1 MAITIQQQP
10 QLFTPAGNPV
20 VWTFESDQTAQP
32 NFCFIVELYI
42 FGNLYSTHQVFPQSG
57 ILSRFNASEALKS
70 FLSSPLIINGTLIT
84 DYTTAI
90 TNAWIIVYEK
100 YGTPPA
106 IAASATSATKK
117 TFNAALRHPEFI
129 NWNYLDYNISRLNLI
144 APVKYLTSWP
154 RARKAFCGL
163 NESFFLGFISD
174 RKISIEVEFA
184 LYDATNTLITV
195 YTFAPG
201 PAFFQD
207 LSIID
212 ASPNTIIANTTIT
225 LANFSAAAY
234 YEVRAYDTGIGI
246 NPGSTESFRIY
257 IDNECHRYP
266 TRRLHWLNK
275 FGVWD
280 SFTFTLV
287 STESTKVAGETYERE
302 SGVWSG
308 TNYIYPLYQGQI
320 TTFSKRAEDTMIL
333 NSDWIYE
340 DVQQWLV
347 RELYESPNV
356 YLEASTGAF
365 EPVNVTNEGYDLKQS
380 RKDGLIMET
389 IQIKKTYSYNSQLN

>member
-10 QLFTPAGNPV
+10 QLFSTAGNPI

-32 NFCFIVELYI
+32 NFCFIVELYV
-42 FGNLYSTHQVFPQSG
+42 FGNLYSTHQVFPQFG

-70 FLSSPLIINGTLIT
+70 FLSSPLIVNGTLTT
-84 DYTTAI
+84 DYNTAI
-90 TNAWIIVYEK
+90 TNAWIVVSEK

-106 IAASATSATKK
+106 IGASATTATMKP
-117 TFNAALRHPEFI
+117 FNGALRHPEFI
-129 NWNYLDYNISRLNLI
+129 NWNYQDYNVDTNNALTPGVLF
-144 APVKYLTSWP
+144 LTSWP
-154 RARKAFCGL
+154 RTRKYFCGL
-163 NESFFLGFISD
+163 NENIFLGFISAD
-174 RKISIEVEFA
+174 TTFNVRFRLKDSA
-184 LYDATNTLITV
+184 GATIANVVVSLFFNDLTV
-195 YTFAPG
+195 IDCS
-201 PAFFQD
+201 PA
-207 LSIID
+207 
-212 ASPNTIIANTTIT
+212 TIIANTTIT
-225 LANFSAAAY
+225 ALDFASAAY
-234 YEVRAYDTGIGI
+234 YEVIARGAGTGSF
-246 NPGSTESFRIY
+246 NGSSETFKIY

>member
-10 QLFTPAGNPV
+10 QLFSTAGNPI

-32 NFCFIVELYI
+32 NFCYIVELYV
-42 FGNLYSTHQVFPQSG
+42 FGTLYSTHQVFPQFG

-70 FLSSPLIINGTLIT
+70 FLSSPLIVNGSLTT
-84 DYTTAI
+84 DYNTAI
-90 TNAWIIVYEK
+90 TNAWIVVSEK

-106 IAASATSATKK
+106 IGASATTATMKP
-117 TFNAALRHPEFI
+117 FNAALRHPDFI
-129 NWNYLDYNISRLNLI
+129 NWNYNDYNVDSNNPLTPGVLF
-144 APVKYLTSWP
+144 LTSWP
-154 RARKAFCGL
+154 RSRKYFCGL
-163 NESFFLGFISD
+163 NENIFLGFISND
-174 RKISIEVEFA
+174 TSFNVRFRLKDAAGGTIANVLTA
-184 LYDATNTLITV
+184 LTLNDLTV
-195 YTFAPG
+195 IDCS
-201 PAFFQD
+201 PA
-207 LSIID
+207 
-212 ASPNTIIANTTIT
+212 TIIANTSIT
-225 LANFSAAAY
+225 ALDFAAAAY
-234 YEVRAYDTGIGI
+234 YEVIARGTGPGI
-246 NPGSTESFRIY
+246 NNGSSETFQIY

-287 STESTKVAGETYERE
+287 STESTKVAGSTYERE
-302 SGVWSG
+302 SGIWSG
-308 TNYIYPLYQGQI
+308 TNYIYPLYQGEM
-320 TTFSKRAEDTMIL
+320 TTYSKRAEDTMVL

-365 EPVNVTNEGYDLKQS
+365 EPVNITNQGYDLKQS

-389 IQIKKTYSYNSQLN
+389 VEIKKTYSYNSQLN

>member
-10 QLFTPAGNPV
+10 QLFSTAGNPI

-32 NFCFIVELYI
+32 NFSFIVELYL
-42 FGNLYSTHQVFPQSG
+42 FGNLYSTHQVFPQFG

-70 FLSSPLIINGTLIT
+70 FLSSPLIVNGTLTT
-84 DYTTAI
+84 DYNTAI
-90 TNAWIIVYEK
+90 TNAWIVVYEK

-106 IAASATSATKK
+106 IGASATASTIKP
-117 TFNAALRHPEFI
+117 FNAALRHPEFI
-129 NWNYLDYNISRLNLI
+129 NWNYQDYNVDSNNPLTPGVLF
-144 APVKYLTSWP
+144 LTSWP
-154 RARKAFCGL
+154 RTRKYFCGL
-163 NESFFLGFISD
+163 NERIFLGFISAD
-174 RKISIEVEFA
+174 VSFNVRFRLKDSAGVVIANVLTS
-184 LYDATNTLITV
+184 LTLNDLTV
-195 YTFAPG
+195 IDCS
-201 PAFFQD
+201 PA
-207 LSIID
+207 
-212 ASPNTIIANTTIT
+212 TIIANTTIT
-225 LANFSAAAY
+225 LANFAAAAY
-234 YEVRAYDTGIGI
+234 YEVIARGTGPGI
-246 NPGSTESFRIY
+246 NNGSSETFQIY
-257 IDNECHRYP
+257 IDTECHRYP

-287 STESTKVAGETYERE
+287 STESTKVAGSTYERE
-302 SGVWSG
+302 SGIWSG
-308 TNYIYPLYQGQI
+308 TNYIYPLYQGEM

-356 YLEASTGAF
+356 YLEASTGGF
-365 EPVNVTNEGYDLKQS
+365 EPVNVTNQGYDLKQS

-389 IQIKKTYSYNSQLN
+389 IEIKKTYSYNSQLN

>member
-10 QLFTPAGNPV
+10 QLFSTAGNPI

-32 NFCFIVELYI
+32 NFSFIVELYL
-42 FGNLYSTHQVFPQSG
+42 FGNLYSTHQVFPQFG

-70 FLSSPLIINGTLIT
+70 FLSSPLIVNGTLTT
-84 DYTTAI
+84 DYNTAI
-90 TNAWIIVYEK
+90 TNAWIVVYEK

-106 IAASATSATKK
+106 IGASATASTMKP
-117 TFNAALRHPEFI
+117 FNGALRHPEFI
-129 NWNYLDYNISRLNLI
+129 NWNYQDYNVDSNNPLTPGVLF
-144 APVKYLTSWP
+144 LTSWP
-154 RARKAFCGL
+154 RTRKYFCGL
-163 NESFFLGFISD
+163 NERIFLGFISAD
-174 RKISIEVEFA
+174 VSFNVRFRLKDSAGVVIANVLTS
-184 LYDATNTLITV
+184 LTLNDLTV
-195 YTFAPG
+195 IDCS
-201 PAFFQD
+201 PA
-207 LSIID
+207 
-212 ASPNTIIANTTIT
+212 TIIANTTIT
-225 LANFSAAAY
+225 TANFAAAAY
-234 YEVRAYDTGIGI
+234 YEVIARGTGPGI
-246 NPGSTESFRIY
+246 NNGSSETFQIY
-257 IDNECHRYP
+257 IDTECHRYP

-287 STESTKVAGETYERE
+287 STESTKVAGSTYERE
-302 SGVWSG
+302 SGIWSG
-308 TNYIYPLYQGQI
+308 TNYIYPLYQGEM

-356 YLEASTGAF
+356 YLEASTGGF
-365 EPVNVTNEGYDLKQS
+365 EPVNVTNQGYDLKQS

-389 IQIKKTYSYNSQLN
+389 IEIKKTYSYNSQLN

>member
-10 QLFTPAGNPV
+10 QLFSTAGNPI

-32 NFCFIVELYI
+32 NFCYIVELYV
-42 FGNLYSTHQVFPQSG
+42 FGTLYSTHQVFPQFG

-70 FLSSPLIINGTLIT
+70 FLSSPLIVNGSLTT
-84 DYTTAI
+84 DYNTAI
-90 TNAWIIVYEK
+90 TNAWIVVSEK

-106 IAASATSATKK
+106 IGASATTATMKP
-117 TFNAALRHPEFI
+117 FNAALRHPDFI
-129 NWNYLDYNISRLNLI
+129 NWNYNDYNVDSNNPLTPGVLF
-144 APVKYLTSWP
+144 LTSWP
-154 RARKAFCGL
+154 RSRKYFCGL
-163 NESFFLGFISD
+163 NENIFLGFISND
-174 RKISIEVEFA
+174 TSFNVRFRLKDAAGGTIANVLTA
-184 LYDATNTLITV
+184 LTLNDLTV
-195 YTFAPG
+195 IDCS
-201 PAFFQD
+201 PA
-207 LSIID
+207 
-212 ASPNTIIANTTIT
+212 TIIANTSIT
-225 LANFSAAAY
+225 ALDFAAAAY
-234 YEVRAYDTGIGI
+234 YEVIARGTGPGI
-246 NPGSTESFRIY
+246 NNGSSETFQIY

-287 STESTKVAGETYERE
+287 STESTKVASSTYERE
-302 SGVWSG
+302 SGIWSG
-308 TNYIYPLYQGQI
+308 TNYIYPLYQGEM
-320 TTFSKRAEDTMIL
+320 TTYSKRAEDTMVL

-365 EPVNVTNEGYDLKQS
+365 EPVNITNQGYDLKQS

-389 IQIKKTYSYNSQLN
+389 VEIKKTYSYNSQLN

>member
-10 QLFTPAGNPV
+10 QLFSTAGNPI

-32 NFCFIVELYI
+32 NFCYIVELYV
-42 FGNLYSTHQVFPQSG
+42 FGTLYSTHQVFPQFG

-70 FLSSPLIINGTLIT
+70 FLSSPLIVNGSLTT
-84 DYTTAI
+84 DYNTAI
-90 TNAWIIVYEK
+90 TNAWIVVSEK

-106 IAASATSATKK
+106 IGASATTATMKP
-117 TFNAALRHPEFI
+117 FNAALRHPEFI
-129 NWNYLDYNISRLNLI
+129 NWNYQDYNVDSNNPLTPGVLF
-144 APVKYLTSWP
+144 LTSWP
-154 RARKAFCGL
+154 RSRKYFCGL
-163 NESFFLGFISD
+163 NENIFLGFISND
-174 RKISIEVEFA
+174 TSFNVRFRLKDAAGGTIANVLTA
-184 LYDATNTLITV
+184 LTLNDLTV
-195 YTFAPG
+195 IDCS
-201 PAFFQD
+201 PA
-207 LSIID
+207 
-212 ASPNTIIANTTIT
+212 TIIANTSIT
-225 LANFSAAAY
+225 ALDFAAAAY
-234 YEVRAYDTGIGI
+234 YEVIARGTGPGI
-246 NPGSTESFRIY
+246 NNGSSETFQIY

-287 STESTKVAGETYERE
+287 STESTKVASSTYERE
-302 SGVWSG
+302 SGIWSG
-308 TNYIYPLYQGQI
+308 TNYIYPLYQGEM
-320 TTFSKRAEDTMIL
+320 TTYSKRAEDTMVL

-365 EPVNVTNEGYDLKQS
+365 EPVNITNQGYDLKQS

-389 IQIKKTYSYNSQLN
+389 VEIKKTYSYNSQLN

>member
-10 QLFTPAGNPV
+10 QLFSTAGNPI

-42 FGNLYSTHQVFPQSG
+42 FGSLYSTHQVFPQFG

-70 FLSSPLIINGTLIT
+70 FLSSPLIINGTLTT
-84 DYTTAI
+84 DYNTAI
-90 TNAWIIVYEK
+90 TNAWIVVSEK

-106 IAASATSATKK
+106 IGASATTATMKP
-117 TFNAALRHPEFI
+117 FNGALRHPEFI
-129 NWNYLDYNISRLNLI
+129 NWNYQDYNVDTNNALTPGVLF
-144 APVKYLTSWP
+144 LTSWP
-154 RARKAFCGL
+154 RARKYFCGL
-163 NESFFLGFISD
+163 NENIFLGFISAD
-174 RKISIEVEFA
+174 TTFNVRFRLKDSAGVIIANVVVSLFFND
-184 LYDATNTLITV
+184 LTV
-195 YTFAPG
+195 IDCS
-201 PAFFQD
+201 PA
-207 LSIID
+207 
-212 ASPNTIIANTTIT
+212 TIIANTTIT
-225 LANFSAAAY
+225 ALDFAAAAY
-234 YEVRAYDTGIGI
+234 YEVIARGAGTGSF
-246 NPGSTESFRIY
+246 NGSSETFQIY

-287 STESTKVAGETYERE
+287 STESTKVAGSTYERE

-308 TNYIYPLYQGQI
+308 TNYIYPLYQGEM
-320 TTFSKRAEDTMIL
+320 TTFSKRAEDTMVL
-333 NSDWIYE
+333 NSDWIYQ

-365 EPVNVTNEGYDLKQS
+365 EPVNVTNQGYDLKQS

-389 IQIKKTYSYNSQLN
+389 IEIKKTYSYNSQLN

>member
-10 QLFTPAGNPV
+10 QLFSTAGNPI

-32 NFCFIVELYI
+32 NFCYIVELYV
-42 FGNLYSTHQVFPQSG
+42 FGTLYSTHQVFPQFG

-70 FLSSPLIINGTLIT
+70 FLSSPLIVNGSLTT
-84 DYTTAI
+84 DYNTAI
-90 TNAWIIVYEK
+90 TNAWIVVSEK

-106 IAASATSATKK
+106 IGASATTATMKP
-117 TFNAALRHPEFI
+117 FNAALRHPDFI
-129 NWNYLDYNISRLNLI
+129 NWNYNDYNVDSNNPLT
-144 APVKYLTSWP
+144 PGVKFLTSWP
-154 RARKAFCGL
+154 RSRKYFCGL
-163 NESFFLGFISD
+163 NENIFLGFISND
-174 RKISIEVEFA
+174 TSFNVRFRLKDAAGGTIANVLTA
-184 LYDATNTLITV
+184 LTLNDLTV
-195 YTFAPG
+195 IDCS
-201 PAFFQD
+201 PA
-207 LSIID
+207 
-212 ASPNTIIANTTIT
+212 TIIANTSIT
-225 LANFSAAAY
+225 ALDFAAAAY
-234 YEVRAYDTGIGI
+234 YEVIARGTGPGI
-246 NPGSTESFRIY
+246 NNGSSETFQIY

-287 STESTKVAGETYERE
+287 STESTKVASSTYERE
-302 SGVWSG
+302 SGIWSG
-308 TNYIYPLYQGQI
+308 TNYIYPLYQGEI

-365 EPVNVTNEGYDLKQS
+365 EPVNITNQGYDLKQS

-389 IQIKKTYSYNSQLN
+389 VEIKKTYSYNSQLN

>member
-10 QLFTPAGNPV
+10 QLFSTAGNPI

-32 NFCFIVELYI
+32 NFCYIVELYV
-42 FGNLYSTHQVFPQSG
+42 FGTLYSTHQVFPQFG

-70 FLSSPLIINGTLIT
+70 FLSSPLIVNGSLTT
-84 DYTTAI
+84 DYNTAI
-90 TNAWIIVYEK
+90 TNAWIVVSEK

-106 IAASATSATKK
+106 IGASATTATMKP
-117 TFNAALRHPEFI
+117 FNAALRHPDFI
-129 NWNYLDYNISRLNLI
+129 NWNYNDYNVDSNNPLTPGVLF
-144 APVKYLTSWP
+144 LTSWP
-154 RARKAFCGL
+154 RSRKYFCGL
-163 NESFFLGFISD
+163 NENIFLGFISND
-174 RKISIEVEFA
+174 TSFNVRFRLKDAAGGTIANVLTA
-184 LYDATNTLITV
+184 LTLNDLTV
-195 YTFAPG
+195 IDCS
-201 PAFFQD
+201 PA
-207 LSIID
+207 
-212 ASPNTIIANTTIT
+212 TIIANTSIT
-225 LANFSAAAY
+225 ALDFAAAAY
-234 YEVRAYDTGIGI
+234 YEVIARGTGPGI
-246 NPGSTESFRIY
+246 NNGSSETFQIY
-257 IDNECHRYP
+257 IDTECHRYP

-287 STESTKVAGETYERE
+287 STESTKVAGSTYERE
-302 SGVWSG
+302 SGIWSG
-308 TNYIYPLYQGQI
+308 TNYIYPLYQGEM

-365 EPVNVTNEGYDLKQS
+365 EPVNVTNQGYDLKQS

-389 IQIKKTYSYNSQLN
+389 VEIKKTYSYNSQLN

>member
-10 QLFTPAGNPV
+10 QKFSTAGNPI

-32 NFCFIVELYI
+32 NFSFIVELYI
-42 FGNLYSTHQVFPQSG
+42 QGTLYSTHQVFPQFG
-57 ILSRFNASEALKS
+57 ILSRFNASEAIKS
-70 FLSSPLIINGTLIT
+70 ILSSPLVLNGNLLTPYL
-84 DYTTAI
+84 TAF
-90 TNAWIIVYEK
+90 TSAWIVVSEK

-106 IAASATSATKK
+106 IAASATTAQMIP
-117 TFNAALRHPEFI
+117 FNGALRHPEFI

-144 APVKYLTSWP
+144 TPNNFLTSWP
-154 RARKAFCGL
+154 RSRKYFCGL
-163 NESFFLGFISD
+163 TENIFLGFLTD
-174 RKISIEVEFA
+174 RKNSIEVEYI
-184 LYDATNTLITV
+184 LYDATNTMIV
-195 YTFAPG
+195 SYIYAPG
-201 PAFFQD
+201 PSNFD
-207 LSIID
+207 DISVLD
-212 ASPNTIIANTTIT
+212 ASPSTIIANTTIT
-225 LANFSAAAY
+225 SIDFSTAAY
-234 YEVRAYDTGIGI
+234 YTVRAYDIGIGI
-246 NPGSTESFRIY
+246 HPGTSETFKIY

-287 STESTKVAGETYERE
+287 STESTKVAGSTYERE
-302 SGVWSG
+302 SGIWTG
-308 TNYIYPLYQGQI
+308 TNYIYPLYQGEM
-320 TTFSKRAEDTMIL
+320 TTYSKRAEDTMIL

-356 YLEASTGAF
+356 YLEAATGAL
-365 EPVNVTNEGYDLKQS
+365 EPVNITNQGYDLKQS

-389 IQIKKTYSYNSQLN
+389 IEIKKTYSYNSQLN

>member
-1 MAITIQQQP
+1 MAVTIQQQP
-10 QLFTPAGNPV
+10 QLFSTAGNPI

-42 FGNLYSTHQVFPQSG
+42 FGSLYSTHQVFPQFG

-70 FLSSPLIINGTLIT
+70 FLSSPLIVNGTLTT
-84 DYTTAI
+84 DYNTAI
-90 TNAWIIVYEK
+90 TNAWIVVSEK

-106 IAASATSATKK
+106 IGASATTATMKP
-117 TFNAALRHPEFI
+117 FNGALRHPEFI
-129 NWNYLDYNISRLNLI
+129 NWNYQDYNVDTNNALTPGVLF
-144 APVKYLTSWP
+144 LTSWP
-154 RARKAFCGL
+154 RTRKYFCGL
-163 NESFFLGFISD
+163 NENIFLGFISAD
-174 RKISIEVEFA
+174 TTFNVRFRLKDSA
-184 LYDATNTLITV
+184 GATIANVVVSLFFNDLTV
-195 YTFAPG
+195 IDCS
-201 PAFFQD
+201 PA
-207 LSIID
+207 
-212 ASPNTIIANTTIT
+212 TIIANTTIT
-225 LANFSAAAY
+225 ALDFAAAAY
-234 YEVRAYDTGIGI
+234 YEVIARGAGTGSF
-246 NPGSTESFRIY
+246 NGSSETFKIY

-287 STESTKVAGETYERE
+287 STESTKVNGSTYERE

-308 TNYIYPLYQGQI
+308 TNYIYPLYQGEM

-365 EPVNVTNEGYDLKQS
+365 EPVNITNQGYDLKQS

-389 IQIKKTYSYNSQLN
+389 VEIKKTYSYNSQLN